1 MQALGPAGSVPAVSM
16 KMRVIEYEILTWAES
31 RRITVLKMPV
41 KPVGPEIGVLRCV
54 DPGGQKLTFNGSATV
69 ARRLVASGR
78 ASDPGGVELTKDKF
92 PIVRDG
98 WPGRIVKPVAS

>member
-16 KMRVIEYEILTWAES
+16 KMRVIEYEILT
-31 RRITVLKMPV
+31 
-41 KPVGPEIGVLRCV
+41 CV